1 MFPDI
6 GVLEVQMEDEAE
18 LSSYRNSELGLE
30 DDRVACPAMGGLAE
44 ILVLT
49 LFFLTLT
56 KPCCSE
62 DFEFEFPKGSTILL
76 VGGVLVLSQA
86 SD

>member
-30 DDRVACPAMGGLAE
+30 DDRVAMGGLAE